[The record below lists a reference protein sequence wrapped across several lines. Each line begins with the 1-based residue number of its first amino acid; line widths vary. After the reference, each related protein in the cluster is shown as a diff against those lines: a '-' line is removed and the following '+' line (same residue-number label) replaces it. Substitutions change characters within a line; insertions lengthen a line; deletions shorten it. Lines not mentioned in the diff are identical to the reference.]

1 VAEPPLVL
9 CADDDEDILM
19 LISLRLERVGFRVA
33 RATNGEQALTLARKL
48 RPSVAVVDVMMP
60 RLAGIE
66 VVKELRAD
74 EATGHIPIVLLSARA
89 QDSDVTLG
97 LAAGADAYL
106 AKPFTAQEL
115 IGMIEGLLGAEGVHR
130 DADAQG

>member
-1 VAEPPLVL
+1 
-9 CADDDEDILM
+9 
-19 LISLRLERVGFRVA
+19 
-33 RATNGEQALTLARKL
+33 
-48 RPSVAVVDVMMP
+48 VMMP

-74 EATGHIPIVLLSARA
+74 AATRHIPIVLLSARA

-115 IGMIEGLLGAEGVHR
+115 IGMIEGLLGAEGAYR
-130 DADAQG
+130 NADAQG